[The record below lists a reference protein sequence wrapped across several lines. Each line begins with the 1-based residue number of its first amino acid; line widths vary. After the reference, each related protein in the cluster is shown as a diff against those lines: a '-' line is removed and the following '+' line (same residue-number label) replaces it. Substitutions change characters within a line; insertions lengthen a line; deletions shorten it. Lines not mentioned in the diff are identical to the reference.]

1 MEFREGDMRGERQ
14 RIIDQIKPRSNKRP
28 KAPPMPNVKP
38 TKDRDIEDYA
48 LRTIMSLAV
57 FGSVIKATQDG
68 EDQGKAISEC
78 MKLFK
83 DAGFID

>member
-1 MEFREGDMRGERQ
+1 MKFREGDMRGSKKDSPEG
-14 RIIDQIKPRSNKRP
+14 IRP
-28 KAPPMPNVKP
+28 KVPPMPNVKP
-38 TKDRDIEDYA
+38 PKDADVEDCA

-68 EDQGKAISEC
+68 EDQGKAIGEC